1 MAEALTETQI
11 AEFQEAFCLID
22 KDSDGEFSLS
32 ALLPLCSFVL
42 CLLYQLTFKYQF
54 DGFGW
59 NNR

>member
-32 ALLPLCSFVL
+32 ALCSFVL
-42 CLLYQLTFKYQF
+42 SLLYQLTFKYQF